1 LRFDLHL
8 SPQTP
13 GPEDDERVI
22 DEVFGQLEYAKSLG
36 FTGTWITDHQFT
48 DRVFTDPTT
57 TAAAISQR
65 VPGLRIGFAVAVV
78 PLMHPVRF
86 VTQCNLIDQLTKG
99 NFVAGIGPGNSAGEY
114 ASYGLDRELRHE
126 IMQEFVEV
134 CDLAWEPPDTD
145 GFEFH
150 GKHFDVEVRG
160 RIIPA
165 PIQRPRPQLAV
176 ATHTPTRI
184 EEAGR
189 RGWSLLLGLQDEAS
203 VAADL
208 GHYLTGMEEAALS
221 EEARVRA
228 WEHTSIVRQLYIAE
242 DGENWLEE
250 LDDVVDSNVRESLRA
265 AGIDDPSKADVEKR
279 RAEYLKR
286 VLHAGTADEVF
297 ERLRPFAELGV
308 NNLMCWFNF
317 GHMEDERIRASMAR
331 FHERVM
337 PRLQEITPRKGISS
351 SLIEK
356 SQRTETEASVP

>member
-1 LRFDLHL
+1 
-8 SPQTP
+8 
-13 GPEDDERVI
+13 
-22 DEVFGQLEYAKSLG
+22 
-36 FTGTWITDHQFT
+36 
-48 DRVFTDPTT
+48 
-57 TAAAISQR
+57 
-65 VPGLRIGFAVAVV
+65 
-78 PLMHPVRF
+78 
-86 VTQCNLIDQLTKG
+86 
-99 NFVAGIGPGNSAGEY
+99 
-114 ASYGLDRELRHE
+114 
-126 IMQEFVEV
+126 
-134 CDLAWEPPDTD
+134 
-145 GFEFH
+145 
-150 GKHFDVEVRG
+150 
-160 RIIPA
+160 
-165 PIQRPRPQLAV
+165 
-176 ATHTPTRI
+176 
-184 EEAGR
+184 
-189 RGWSLLLGLQDEAS
+189 
-203 VAADL
+203 
-208 GHYLTGMEEAALS
+208 MEEAALS